1 MKAWAIIVTI
11 FLILSLC
18 LNVWYYSETSKLNAE
33 VSSELGYGYRSDGKL
48 PTQTM
53 AQLQSNFD
61 RIMELSRQLKS
72 NYERVEEEAYS
83 LRHENQELRQEK
95 LRCEADL
102 LHIKQEAERA
112 EQLDVYSSLLMLIFS
127 LI

>member
-18 LNVWYYSETSKLNAE
+18 LNGWYYSETSKLNAK
-33 VSSELGYGYRSDGKL
+33 VSSELGYGYGSDYEL
-48 PTQTM
+48 PPQTM
-53 AQLQSNFD
+53 AQLQSNFG
-61 RIMELSRQLKS
+61 RVMELSRQLKS
-72 NYERVEEEAYS
+72 DYERLEEHVSS
-83 LRHENQELRQEK
+83 LTQETQQLRQQK

-112 EQLDVYSSLLMLIFS
+112 EELGVFTSLLRLIFS